1 MHVLFSQSKGFART
15 FFATL
20 GHTSKNIM
28 KAIGP
33 QKYAILLKTAENQNS
48 IVTPQESLFGYQIL
62 GEEYFESAI
71 SVHSNHLNMC
81 NQETLNEL
89 NIFLSMFNY
98 YHVLAFLIQSYKYV
112 HCAMIFSRRNLC
124 GVSIMHCRK
133 NDKILRSRKTCK
145 NRRLYFEGA
154 YKIIRLQLGV
164 YILPFCIFNILS

>member
-1 MHVLFSQSKGFART
+1 
-15 FFATL
+15 
-20 GHTSKNIM
+20 
-28 KAIGP
+28 
-33 QKYAILLKTAENQNS
+33 
-48 IVTPQESLFGYQIL
+48 
-62 GEEYFESAI
+62 
-71 SVHSNHLNMC
+71 
-81 NQETLNEL
+81 
-89 NIFLSMFNY
+89 MFNY

-164 YILPFCIFNILS
+164 YILPFCIFNILSWNAPFFKYPSTFICHQYHCISDDVLNVEIGWLFGWATRKSTDRWLDPFLP